1 MVRFRLQI
9 ALLGPIISSNL
20 NTLGI
25 LAIKV
30 IAKQIDSGKIGRL
43 MVILCDPVAL
53 CLIFVCLVPIFI
65 LKIKFKKII
74 VKKLRTNYELFLF
87 FTIPS
92 PPYRGIIL
100 INIGILFFLNLAL
113 AIYAQKNKK
122 STTVY

>member
-1 MVRFRLQI
+1 MGRFRLQI

-53 CLIFVCLVPIFI
+53 CLIFVCLVPLFI

-74 VKKLRTNYELFLF
+74 VKKLRTNYDKEINICELFFILHHTLPPLPWNYSDKYRYIIF
-87 FTIPS
+87 F
-92 PPYRGIIL
+92 
-100 INIGILFFLNLAL
+100 
-113 AIYAQKNKK
+113 
-122 STTVY
+122 